1 MADLYSLGA
10 QFSYVDSQFGTAATS
25 TGIKVNVP
33 IITDIKYH
41 KKVQV
46 KTFWKQKGLIG
57 SDTYMEGNYEVTNPG
72 YPVIRKT
79 DFQGKKGDTIKMH
92 QRTNLAITPSV
103 GKVGAAQ
110 IVNYE
115 VGWDMN
121 YKLVKI
127 EQWRQAVLTVGAM
140 NEQRNP
146 VDEPFTVTEDDLL
159 SDWTAQV
166 EDSGLLAALHY
177 GHAYHLYRQYG
188 TSNLTVTAL
197 ANTVMGN
204 DTTLNTTSVSV
215 ASLDGTGKDNPSVLT
230 IELGEQYMKQ
240 NFFDPVKIAGDD
252 YWVVL
257 CSAQFIAFLRRN
269 GDFRN
274 AFQFARERGID
285 NPLFKNANS
294 WVYSNCLLLEYEKIR
309 TVLGGNNPAGLTVSN
324 AGATNS
330 SITEA
335 VYTGI
340 GGGVTSSQLHHTYF
354 LGANA
359 LALAEGRMRMGDRK
373 EDDYG
378 QFIGRDADNI
388 WGATRMDWLDATG
401 TFANNQSALCI
412 VNTLVPQ

>member
-1 MADLYSLGA
+1 MSNFYSNGS
-10 QFSYVDSQFGTAATS
+10 QFQFVDSQYGTAATS

-46 KTFWKQKGLIG
+46 KVTWATKGLIG
-57 SDTYMEGNYEVTNPG
+57 ADTFAEGNYESTNPG

-92 QRTNLAITPSV
+92 QRTNLAITKNV
-103 GKVGAAQ
+103 GMVGSGQ
-110 IVNYE
+110 LVNAE

-146 VDEPFTVTEDDLL
+146 VDEPFVVTEDDLL

-166 EDSGLLAALHY
+166 MDTGLFAALHY
-177 GHAYHLYRQYG
+177 GHAYHLFRMFG
-188 TSNLTVTAL
+188 HTNLPPSAI
-197 ANTVMGN
+197 ANLLIGN
-204 DTTLNTTSVSV
+204 DTTLTTTRTVADLVGGTTDMLSG
-215 ASLDGTGKDNPSVLT
+215 ASLRV
-230 IELGEQYMKQ
+230 GETYMKE
-240 NFFDPVKIAGDD
+240 NYFDPVSIQGDQ

-257 CSAQFIAFLRRN
+257 VSARGWNALFQ
-269 GDFRN
+269 DSEFRLSM
-274 AFQFARERGID
+274 QYARERGID
-285 NPLFKNANS
+285 NPLFKNSGA
-294 WVYSNCLLLEYEKIR
+294 VIYSNCLVVNSEKIKS
-309 TVLGGNNPAGLTVSN
+309 VLAALNPASLTVAN
-324 AGATNS
+324 AGAYNS
-330 SITEA
+330 TITEA
-335 VYTGI
+335 SYTGI
-340 GGGVTSSQLHHTYF
+340 GGGLETTDLHQTYF

-388 WGATRMDWLDATG
+388 WGASRMDYYDATG
-401 TFANNQSALCI
+401 TFANNQSALLMI
-412 VNTLVPQ
+412 NSLK